1 MSDLH
6 GGSGGHEPDAGDHGL
21 GGIYIA
27 EVTQNKDSDK
37 NLARVKV
44 RYPWLSSS
52 QDQSY
57 WAPICVPMIGPEF
70 GTYFLPEVGDIVLVA
85 FLSGD
90 VRYPV
95 VVGGMWS
102 EKDTPPETNE
112 GGDNDFRVIK
122 SRSGHRLLFDDSSSG
137 KLVLSDKS
145 DENHLAC
152 GEHGSGGSGPN
163 KYGVGSPPAIGSDAK
178 KGVALGALGGSIN
191 ILCPSGKLTVEAQS
205 IEINAETGVDIKATG
220 DAKIKASGKA
230 LFQSAGPGQY
240 GGSTSK
246 AN

>member
-6 GGSGGHEPDAGDHGL
+6 GGGGGHEPDGGDHGL
-21 GGIYIA
+21 GGIYVA
-27 EVTQNKDSDK
+27 KVTQNKDSDK

-44 RYPWLSSS
+44 SYPWLPNE
-52 QDQSY
+52 DEQSY
-57 WAPICVPMIGPEF
+57 WAPICVPMVGSEF
-70 GTYFLPEVGDIVLVA
+70 GTYFLPEVGDVVLVA
-85 FLSGD
+85 FIAGD

-102 EKDTPPETNE
+102 EEDTPPETNE
-112 GGDNDFRVIK
+112 GEKNDFRLIK
-122 SRSGHRLLFDDSSSG
+122 SRSGHRLLLDDSSSG

-145 DENHLAC
+145 DDNHLAC
-152 GEHGSGGSGPN
+152 GQHTSGGSGPN
-163 KYGVGSPPAIGSDAK
+163 TYGVGSPPALGSDAK
-178 KGVALGALGGSIN
+178 KGVALGALSGTLN
-191 ILCPSGKLTVEAQS
+191 ILCPSGTLTVEAQS
-205 IEINAETGVDIKATG
+205 IEINADTGVDIKASG

-240 GGSTSK
+240 GGSSSK